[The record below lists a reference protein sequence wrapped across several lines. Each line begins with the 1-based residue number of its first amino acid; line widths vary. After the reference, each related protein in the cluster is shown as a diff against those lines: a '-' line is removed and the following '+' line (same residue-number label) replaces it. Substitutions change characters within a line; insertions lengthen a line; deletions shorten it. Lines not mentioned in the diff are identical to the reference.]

1 MGSELDAAKGIWV
14 SRSRNRPGFFSI
26 GMKGG
31 EEERKEKRKKKK
43 GMRGEGL
50 GFPLRSSG
58 ICYQRRGR
66 APSREGEVGTNL
78 QEGSGLAP

>member
-26 GMKGG
+26 GTKGG
-31 EEERKEKRKKKK
+31 RRKERKKGKKKK

-58 ICYQRRGR
+58 ICYQHRGR
-66 APSREGEVGTNL
+66 VPSREGEVGTNL

>member
-1 MGSELDAAKGIWV
+1 MLQKAFGFHGAETARAFLASARRGGGGKKG
-14 SRSRNRPGFFSI
+14 
-26 GMKGG
+26 K
-31 EEERKEKRKKKK
+31 KEKKKK

-58 ICYQRRGR
+58 ICYQHRGR
-66 APSREGEVGTNL
+66 VPSREGEVGTNL